1 MTKSKSI
8 LMMDVM
14 VGANKELEGRIKA
27 LEATERNVL
36 AELRAQEI
44 TLGIVSKRVVELS
57 KALSETVENQT
68 GILLSIGDLIDKL
81 NHHISR
87 PYCHKEV

>member
-8 LMMDVM
+8 LMINVM
-14 VGANKELEGRIKA
+14 VDAIKELEGRTKA

-44 TLGIVSKRVVELS
+44 TLGIVSKRVLGLS
-57 KALSETVENQT
+57 KALLGMVKNLKELATQFEF
-68 GILLSIGDLIDKL
+68 
-81 NHHISR
+81 HIKW
-87 PYCHKEV
+87 PFCHKER

>member
-14 VGANKELEGRIKA
+14 VDAIKELEGRTKA
-27 LEATERNVL
+27 LESTERNVL

-44 TLGIVSKRVVELS
+44 TLGIVSKKVLKVAEALLEVDKNLSRLVGLVDGVVGRL
-57 KALSETVENQT
+57 KQHV
-68 GILLSIGDLIDKL
+68 
-81 NHHISR
+81 R
-87 PYCHKEV
+87 WPYCHKER